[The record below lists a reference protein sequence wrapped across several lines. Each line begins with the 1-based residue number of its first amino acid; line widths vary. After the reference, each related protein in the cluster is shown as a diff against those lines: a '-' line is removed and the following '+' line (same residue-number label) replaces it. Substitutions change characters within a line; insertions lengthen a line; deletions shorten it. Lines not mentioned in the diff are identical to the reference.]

1 MSLTGQL
8 LLAMPQ
14 MLDERFARSVVYVC
28 AHSGEAGAMGLVIN
42 KLLRSLT
49 MDELFAQLDLPPGG
63 GAGPRRV
70 YSGGPVEGGRGFAL
84 HPPDYREAATLV
96 VGKNTPP
103 TATLDVLR
111 AIGQGR

>member
-14 MLDERFARSVVYVC
+14 MVDERFARSVVYVC

-49 MDELFAQLDLPPGG
+49 MDELFAQLDISPSG
-63 GAGPRRV
+63 GAGSRPV
-70 YSGGPVEGGRGFAL
+70 HYGGPLEAGRGG
-84 HPPDYREAATLV
+84 V
-96 VGKNTPP
+96 PP
-103 TATLDVLR
+103 TPDHQRGA
-111 AIGQGR
+111 AMGGQVTIA